1 MTAAKTDF
9 LPADAPSHE
18 SVTWHAID
26 WRKTLGNVRRLQ
38 ARIVKATQTEC
49 CCVLTGTSERLERL
63 EVKISRAVLRG
74 QGRRKPPELP
84 GGFMQ
89 KTPDIFLRLVLGM
102 LIPTA
107 SSFSRLRKN
116 SIDNNFVHYVEHC

>member
-38 ARIVKATQTEC
+38 ARIVKATQG
-49 CCVLTGTSERLERL
+49 VL
-63 EVKISRAVLRG
+63 LRPHG
-74 QGRRKPPELP
+74 DVRE
-84 GGFMQ
+84 
-89 KTPDIFLRLVLGM
+89 
-102 LIPTA
+102 A
-107 SSFSRLRKN
+107 
-116 SIDNNFVHYVEHC
+116 